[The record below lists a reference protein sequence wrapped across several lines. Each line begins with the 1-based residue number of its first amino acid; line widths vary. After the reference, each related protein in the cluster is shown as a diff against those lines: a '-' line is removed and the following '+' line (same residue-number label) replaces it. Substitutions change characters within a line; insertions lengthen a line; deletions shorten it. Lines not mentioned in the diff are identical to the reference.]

1 MAWKWFKNDWSI
13 AGFLLFFAQLAW
25 AIYLISFV
33 VFSIIFLIGIT
44 GMLIGTFAT
53 EPITFLDLPARFEI
67 QDFAELVE
75 SSQSVDFFES
85 PILELN
91 ISSIGTELQYNWS
104 YTLANIMILGL
115 DGIILYGL
123 TLLKRILRSLRREEP
138 WNKQNSKNLR
148 VIGYL
153 MVLAVPYKYS
163 IGWLSYLT
171 IEQVKLPE
179 SIALLWPPVAWELG
193 LAGLAVLLVAYIFE
207 EGTRLY
213 EEQKLTV

>member
-25 AIYLISFV
+25 VIYLISFV

-67 QDFAELVE
+67 QDFAELVGN
-75 SSQSVDFFES
+75 SQSVDFFES

-104 YTLANIMILGL
+104 YSLANIMILGL

-138 WNKQNSKNLR
+138 WSKQNSKNLR
-148 VIGYL
+148 LIGYL
-153 MVLAVPYKYS
+153 KVLAVPYKYS
-163 IGWLSYLT
+163 IGWLSYLHHRASETARINCT
-171 IEQVKLPE
+171 I
-179 SIALLWPPVAWELG
+179 VAAGCLG
-193 LAGLAVLLVAYIFE
+193 TGISGPGCFIGGLHFRGGHTLI
-207 EGTRLY
+207 
-213 EEQKLTV
+213 